1 MNHLLIKYI
10 FREDNHVDPNFTYLT
25 YGDSGNKGTQIQKTL
40 IPGSYVIF
48 HTSFD
53 GKAYI
58 TGYFYVEKI
67 LSKDEHLS
75 EIAKLSTHSK
85 YDDVIILGNRER
97 SKILT
102 YPLRFDKALVVKLK
116 SLNIDKYRFNDHTSE
131 LATISSATRSHRKLS
146 NQDVELLIEK
156 CMYRG

>member
-25 YGDSGNKGTQIQKTL
+25 YGDSGNKGIQIQNTL
-40 IPGSYVIF
+40 VPGSFVFF

-67 LSKDEHLS
+67 LSKYEHPA
-75 EIAKLSTHSK
+75 EIATLSTHSK

-97 SKILT
+97 SKILS
-102 YPLRFDKALVVKLK
+102 YPLRFDKALALQLK
-116 SLNIDKYRFNDHTSE
+116 SLKMDEDRFNDNTSE
-131 LATISSATRSHRKLS
+131 LATISSATRSHRGLS
-146 NQDVELLIEK
+146 DQDVERLLAK
-156 CMYRG
+156 CLYRG

>member
-40 IPGSYVIF
+40 IPGSYVFF
-48 HTSFD
+48 HTSFE

-67 LSKDEHLS
+67 LSKDEHPV
-75 EIAKLSTHSK
+75 EIATLSTHSK

-97 SKILT
+97 SKILS
-102 YPLRFDKALVVKLK
+102 YPLRFDKELALQLK
-116 SLNIDKYRFNDHTSE
+116 SLKMAEDRFKDNTSE
-131 LATISSATRSHRKLS
+131 LATISSATRSHRGLS
-146 NQDVELLIEK
+146 DQDVERLLAK